1 MRVRAKRPAY
11 PVPARRRRLLRIA
24 LLLAFNLVIPPYV
37 RPAQGAVTSRYFLR
51 TRPETTN
58 PLALEMHKRAAPPD
72 TVFLTRNLSHGADS
86 SRTEAPIQLR
96 AHVMIALEPHTAVSF
111 TTLCNDGIASFA
123 SGRDIATFFGRT
135 ARRW

>member
-24 LLLAFNLVIPPYV
+24 LLLLAFNLVI
-37 RPAQGAVTSRYFLR
+37 RYFLR

-58 PLALEMHKRAAPPD
+58 PLALEVHKRAAPPD

-96 AHVMIALEPHTAVSF
+96 AHLMIALEPHTAVSF